1 MQGESEAEPV
11 KVFDRTTNLANNQII
26 NYKCDPS
33 EKWLVLIGIAPGSLE
48 RPQLV
53 KGNMQL
59 FSVEQQRSQA
69 LEAHDAS
76 FAQLKLAEALVLQM
90 LAKALA
96 LQMLRTSGIVTIPAG
111 VLVVSTYRG
120 TEGVKVIRLS
130 RLDVISNL
138 LACKWVDASPM
149 VVLGLFPPEPKHYR
163 GPKLKVAIIEARAV
177 LVKREPNVSYICS
190 RYYCAP
196 ELIFGA
202 IEYTTAIDIWSTG
215 CVMAELLLGQPLFPG
230 ESGRFLQGS
239 AAKPQ
244 LPPKERERRYNPVA
258 IPKRYVVGLE
268 ILENVINK
276 ALEPQEGKLA
286 LWELDSDQHY
296 YTGRNGQTNVDEDER
311 AQRPLIPGQGTD
323 LLSRYIKDDTT

>member
-1 MQGESEAEPV
+1 MLALPEDDPFDERSIGITYLLKISKRRSQGEAEPV
-11 KVFDRTTNLANNQII
+11 KVFDRTANLANNQII

-33 EKWLVLIGIAPGSLE
+33 EKWLVLIGIAPGSPE

-59 FSVEQQRSQA
+59 FSVEQQRSKA
-69 LEAHDAS
+69 LEAHAAS
-76 FAQLKLAEALVLQM
+76 FAQLKDCVFALCVYVVCLQ
-90 LAKALA
+90 
-96 LQMLRTSGIVTIPAG
+96 
-111 VLVVSTYRG
+111 
-120 TEGVKVIRLS
+120 
-130 RLDVISNL
+130 
-138 LACKWVDASPM
+138 SPK
-149 VVLGLFPPEPKHYR
+149 GLFPPEPKHYR

-177 LVKREPNVSYICS
+177 LVKREPNVSYIFS

-202 IEYTTAIDIWSTG
+202 TEYTTAIDIWSTG
-215 CVMAELLLGQPLFPG
+215 CVMAELLLGQ
-230 ESGRFLQGS
+230 QGS
-239 AAKPQ
+239 AAEPQ
-244 LPPKERERRYNPVA
+244 LPPKETERRYNPVA

-286 LWELDSDQHY
+286 LWELDWDQHY

-311 AQRPLIPGQGTD
+311 GLTYFLDISKMIQPEHAMIVV
-323 LLSRYIKDDTT
+323 LSLER